1 MSGETLT
8 LYKLIILTMLDLV
21 GFPLSN
27 SQISEFIV
35 EKEYTNYFNVQE
47 AISELLESELILG
60 ESKKNNTYYILT
72 DQGRTTLEMFGYKI
86 SRSIEEDIFH
96 YLKENEV
103 NLKNR
108 YEVNA
113 EYYQNSKGE
122 FIVDCFMKEKGST
135 LMNLSIK
142 AMNEKQAIEACDHW
156 KEDCSEVY
164 SFLMRQ
170 MMDAGEKK

>member
-21 GFPLSN
+21 EFPLSN

-35 EKEYTNYFNVQE
+35 EQEYTNYFHVQE
-47 AISELLESELILG
+47 SLHELQESELISA
-60 ESKKNNTYYILT
+60 ESRKNHTYYTLT
-72 DQGRTTLEMFGYKI
+72 DAGRTTLEMFGYKI
-86 SRSIEEDIFH
+86 SRSIEEDIFR
-96 YLKENEV
+96 YFTENGL

-113 EYYQNSKGE
+113 EYYQNPRGE
-122 FIVDCFMKEKGST
+122 FIVDCYMKEKGST

-142 AMNEKQAIEACDHW
+142 VPDERKAVEACDHW
-156 KEDCSEVY
+156 KENCGAVY
-164 SFLMRQ
+164 SSLMKQ
-170 MMDAGEKK
+170 MI